1 MDFPDSRDG
10 GSSLFLGRVPVK
22 TDWKTDPKS
31 IGQPYLFGG
40 KKEVWLPN
48 RFWKVQFFN
57 QFHQDGGQ
65 RCVWDPWKSSR
76 VRVIS
81 QIGSNTCSHLHQ
93 YTWRDVEHSILRIIW
108 WADRRK
114 STVCREMSI
123 QRIRLWKTE
132 LQRTRQEDRTRM
144 STTLFRPAFRPA
156 LIRPATTTA
165 AIGVRSGLL
174 NPRIL
179 SNDIKGSSLQIVY
192 DMAHRTP
199 RTMNSRIS

>member
-76 VRVIS
+76 VRMIS
-81 QIGSNTCSHLHQ
+81 QIGSNTYSHLHP
-93 YTWRDVEHSILRIIW
+93 YFWGYVEHSICGSFDKRFEESRLCVGKRTVKEFDFETQRCNALDMYIG
-108 WADRRK
+108 RVCQLHFGTSFCT
-114 STVCREMSI
+114 ST
-123 QRIRLWKTE
+123 
-132 LQRTRQEDRTRM
+132 
-144 STTLFRPAFRPA
+144 
-156 LIRPATTTA
+156 
-165 AIGVRSGLL
+165 
-174 NPRIL
+174 
-179 SNDIKGSSLQIVY
+179 
-192 DMAHRTP
+192 
-199 RTMNSRIS
+199 